1 MATTTLIAA
10 TTAAATGDFAVAG
23 VPQTIGIF
31 SADQINEGAGQI
43 NERAGMS
50 LWIQDGTNYVH
61 AQEQDGTKI
70 VINQAQRNYCIRWPG
85 TYQLRKSPTVGTI
98 GAYRN
103 DGT

>member
-1 MATTTLIAA
+1 MATTTLIGA

-31 SADQINEGAGQI
+31 SADQI

>member
-10 TTAAATGDFAVAG
+10 TTSAATGDFAVAG

-31 SADQINEGAGQI
+31 SASQI
-43 NERAGMS
+43 NERASMS

-85 TYQLRKSPTVGTI
+85 TYQLRKSATVGTI

>member
-31 SADQINEGAGQI
+31 SADQINE
-43 NERAGMS
+43 RASMS

>member
-1 MATTTLIAA
+1 MATTTLIGA

-31 SADQINEGAGQI
+31 SADQINE
-43 NERAGMS
+43 RASMS

>member
-1 MATTTLIAA
+1 MATTTLIGA

-31 SADQINEGAGQI
+31 SADQINE
-43 NERAGMS
+43 RASMS
-50 LWIQDGTNYVH
+50 LWIQDGTIYVH